1 MIFKNNERIVFAGDS
16 VTDMGSEQSVA
27 EGNGLGFGYVR
38 YIDSFLGAYYPE
50 INLRVT
56 NSGVS
61 GNNSR
66 ELLKRYDSDVVS
78 LNADW
83 VCICI
88 GINDVW
94 RQFDMPYMTDWAV
107 GVNEYEQNVEKMILS
122 VKDDVKG
129 VFVATPYY
137 IEPNT
142 DDLMRKRMNE
152 YGRICKKLAEKY
164 DCRFVDF
171 QKVFDEYCRF
181 QHSSRI
187 AWDRVHPNQI
197 GSLLMAREFL
207 KQCEFEFNR

>member
-88 GINDVW
+88 GINDEPDIMAIE
-94 RQFDMPYMTDWAV
+94 R
-107 GVNEYEQNVEKMILS
+107 YENGKI
-122 VKDDVKG
+122 KTAVKG
-129 VFVATPYY
+129 NVIFSAAYT
-137 IEPNT
+137 INAKMFH
-142 DDLMRKRMNE
+142 D
-152 YGRICKKLAEKY
+152 IAEKAGCKIY
-164 DCRFVDF
+164 APAHCTVYADNRFIGIFPLESEINMNFDSARTEYISGAVSDNITVSSCGAA
-171 QKVFDEYCRF
+171 VFENKD
-181 QHSSRI
+181 
-187 AWDRVHPNQI
+187 
-197 GSLLMAREFL
+197 L
-207 KQCEFEFNR
+207 